1 MKPCPLWGNLSPM
14 VSVKTDN
21 RELRSIGASPGI
33 AIGPARIAD
42 RSRVAVVEVDILPVE
57 VSAEVERFKNALAAA
72 QEEIRA
78 IKKELEAERGPE
90 HLYVL
95 DTHLLIMQDSMLT
108 RETVGFIESDRI
120 NAEAALQRTLR
131 KFQEF
136 FAGIDDE
143 YLRERSVDVETVVE
157 RILRSMVGKPHEP
170 LSNLEGMAIIVAHDL
185 SPADVLQIDKSK
197 VIGFVTDLGGKT
209 SHSAILARALEIP
222 AVVGLERITAEVSEG
237 DILIIDGLT
246 GVVVIN
252 PDQETFREYLRRKQ
266 HYEYLERELLKLRDL
281 PAETT
286 DGHRMRL
293 KGNVEFPEEIASLRG
308 HGGEGIGLY
317 RTEMLFFNRQ
327 ELPDEE
333 EQFAAYAE
341 VIREMAP
348 HPVTIRTLDVGG
360 DKFVANLNLADEL
373 NPALGLRAI
382 RLSLRQPETFK
393 PQLRAILRA
402 SAMGKVRI
410 FFPMI
415 SGVAEI
421 RAVKALLE
429 AAKQELRLKGVPFDE
444 QIQIGIMIEIPSAV
458 VIADLL
464 AREVDFFSVGT
475 NDLIQ
480 YSLAIDRTNE
490 HLTNLYQPLHPAVLR
505 SLKMVVDA
513 AHAAGIDACICGEMA
528 GEPEYLPI
536 LLGLG
541 FDELSMNAISILRV
555 KKILRRCSR
564 AEAEKL
570 VCRALSYATAE
581 EVEAFLKAEI
591 AANYSESFD

>member
-1 MKPCPLWGNLSPM
+1 MASLIPGYEYDIFISYRQK
-14 VSVKTDN
+14 DN
-21 RELRSIGASPGI
+21 KHDGWVTEFVNQLKG
-33 AIGPARIAD
+33 
-42 RSRVAVVEVDILPVE
+42 
-57 VSAEVERFKNALAAA
+57 
-72 QEEIRA
+72 
-78 IKKELEAERGPE
+78 ELEAKRGAE

-95 DTHLLIMQDSMLT
+95 DTHLLILRDSMLT
-108 RETVGFIESDRI
+108 RETVGFIEAERI

-131 KFQEF
+131 KFKEF
-136 FAGIDDE
+136 FAGIGDE

-157 RILRSMVGKPHEP
+157 RVLRSMVGKSHEP
-170 LSNLEGMAIIVAHDL
+170 VNDVEGRSIIVAHDL
-185 SPADVLQIDKSK
+185 SPADVLQIDKSR

-222 AVVGLERITAEVSEG
+222 AVVGLERVTAEISDG
-237 DILIIDGLT
+237 DVLIIDGAT

-252 PDQETFREYLRRKQ
+252 PDQQTFQDYLRRKQ
-266 HYEYLERELLKLRDL
+266 RYEYLERELLKLKDL

-286 DGHRMRL
+286 DGYRMLL
-293 KGNVEFPEEIASLRG
+293 KGNVEFIEEITSLKG

-317 RTEMLFFNRQ
+317 RTEMLFFNR
-327 ELPDEE
+327 ETLPEEE
-333 EQFAAYAE
+333 EQFAAYAA
-341 VIREMAP
+341 VVREMAP

-360 DKFVANLNLADEL
+360 DKFVPNLNLADEL

-402 SAMGKVRI
+402 SAVGKVRI
-410 FFPMI
+410 FFPMV

-429 AAKQELRLKGVPFDE
+429 EAKQDLRRGGVPFDE
-444 QIQIGIMIEIPSAV
+444 GIEIGIMIEIPSAV
-458 VIADLL
+458 IVADLL

-490 HLTNLYQPLHPAVLR
+490 HLSHLYEPLHPAVLR
-505 SLKMVVDA
+505 SLKMVA
-513 AHAAGIDACICGEMA
+513 HPAHAAGIDVCMCGEMA
-528 GEPEYLPI
+528 GEPQFLPI

-541 FDELSMNAISILRV
+541 FDELSMNAVSIPRV
-555 KKILRRCSR
+555 KNILRRCSKTE
-564 AEAEKL
+564 AEAL
-570 VCRALSYATAE
+570 VARALTFATAA
-581 EVEAFLKAEI
+581 EVEVFLKGEI
-591 AANYSESFD
+591 AARFSESFD